1 MLKSS
6 KTDAK
11 NVDSDLQNDSS
22 TDIVDESEITDKGNL
37 DKSNIMISKAQIMVL
52 TMMLVLRM
60 RQKSQ
65 IMVLTM
71 KSCIVLIGIFPFQL
85 SLIIVFRKNL
95 LSQLS
100 WIMLRR

>member
-22 TDIVDESEITDKGNL
+22 TDIVDESEITDKCNL

-60 RQKSQ
+60 RQKS
-65 IMVLTM
+65 
-71 KSCIVLIGIFPFQL
+71 
-85 SLIIVFRKNL
+85 
-95 LSQLS
+95 
-100 WIMLRR
+100 

>member
-6 KTDAK
+6 KSDAK

-37 DKSNIMISKAQIMVL
+37 EKSNIMISKAQIMVL

-60 RQKSQ
+60 RQKS
-65 IMVLTM
+65 
-71 KSCIVLIGIFPFQL
+71 
-85 SLIIVFRKNL
+85 
-95 LSQLS
+95 
-100 WIMLRR
+100 

>member
-37 DKSNIMISKAQIMVL
+37 EKSNIMISKAQIMVL
-52 TMMLVLRM
+52 TM
-60 RQKSQ
+60 
-65 IMVLTM
+65 
-71 KSCIVLIGIFPFQL
+71 KSCIVLIGIYPFQL

>member
-22 TDIVDESEITDKGNL
+22 TDIVDESEITDKCNL

-52 TMMLVLRM
+52 TMILVLRM
-60 RQKSQ
+60 RQKS
-65 IMVLTM
+65 
-71 KSCIVLIGIFPFQL
+71 
-85 SLIIVFRKNL
+85 
-95 LSQLS
+95 
-100 WIMLRR
+100 